1 MRGID
6 ELSNLER
13 ATKEETS
20 GEMTAEE
27 MLKEIYDVIMGK
39 TDDEEEETYETETE
53 TETEETEET
62 EENEEEDKE

>member
-27 MLKEIYDVIMGK
+27 MLKAIYDVIMGK

-53 TETEETEET
+53 TEET

>member
-6 ELSNLER
+6 QLSNLER

-27 MLKEIYDVIMGK
+27 MLKAIYDVIMGK
-39 TDDEEEETYETETE
+39 TDDEVEETEETETE
-53 TETEETEET
+53 TETEET

>member
-27 MLKEIYDVIMGK
+27 MLKAIYDVIMGK
-39 TDDEEEETYETETE
+39 TDDEAEETEETETE
-53 TETEETEET
+53 TETEETEE
-62 EENEEEDKE
+62 NEEEEKE

>member
-13 ATKEETS
+13 ATKEETG

-27 MLKEIYDVIMGK
+27 MLKAIYDVIMGK
-39 TDDEEEETYETETE
+39 TDDEVEETEETETE
-53 TETEETEET
+53 TETEET

>member
-27 MLKEIYDVIMGK
+27 MLKAIYDVIMGK
-39 TDDEEEETYETETE
+39 TDDEVEETEETETE
-53 TETEETEET
+53 TETEETEE
-62 EENEEEDKE
+62 NEEEEKE

>member
-27 MLKEIYDVIMGK
+27 MLKAIYDVIMGK
-39 TDDEEEETYETETE
+39 TDDEVEETDETET
-53 TETEETEET
+53 ETEET

>member
-27 MLKEIYDVIMGK
+27 MLKAIYEVIIGK
-39 TDDEEEETYETETE
+39 TDDEVEETEE

>member
-27 MLKEIYDVIMGK
+27 MLKAIYDVIMGK
-39 TDDEEEETYETETE
+39 TDDEV
-53 TETEETEET
+53 EET

>member
-6 ELSNLER
+6 ELSNFER

-27 MLKEIYDVIMGK
+27 MLKAIYDVIMGK
-39 TDDEEEETYETETE
+39 TDDEVEETEETETE
-53 TETEETEET
+53 TETEET

>member
-6 ELSNLER
+6 ELSNIER

-27 MLKEIYDVIMGK
+27 MLKAIYDVIMGK
-39 TDDEEEETYETETE
+39 TDDEAEETDETETE
-53 TETEETEET
+53 TETEET

>member
-27 MLKEIYDVIMGK
+27 MLKAIYDVIMGK
-39 TDDEEEETYETETE
+39 TDDEAEETDET
-53 TETEETEET
+53 ETEET

>member
-27 MLKEIYDVIMGK
+27 MLKAIYDVIMGK
-39 TDDEEEETYETETE
+39 TDDEVEETEETETETE
-53 TETEETEET
+53 TETEETEE
-62 EENEEEDKE
+62 NEEEDKK

>member
-13 ATKEETS
+13 ARKEETS

-27 MLKEIYDVIMGK
+27 MLKAIYDVIMGK
-39 TDDEEEETYETETE
+39 TDDEAEETEETET
-53 TETEETEET
+53 ETEET

>member
-27 MLKEIYDVIMGK
+27 MLKAIYDVIMGK
-39 TDDEEEETYETETE
+39 TDDEAEETDETETE
-53 TETEETEET
+53 TETEETEEI
-62 EENEEEDKE
+62 EEEDKE

>member
-27 MLKEIYDVIMGK
+27 MLKAIYDIIMGK
-39 TDDEEEETYETETE
+39 TDDEVEETEETET
-53 TETEETEET
+53 ETEET

>member
-27 MLKEIYDVIMGK
+27 MLKAIYDVIMGK
-39 TDDEEEETYETETE
+39 TDDEVEEVEETE
-53 TETEETEET
+53 TETEETEE
-62 EENEEEDKE
+62 NEEEEKE

>member
-27 MLKEIYDVIMGK
+27 MLKAIYDVIMGK
-39 TDDEEEETYETETE
+39 TDDEAEETDETETE
-53 TETEETEET
+53 TETEEN

>member
-27 MLKEIYDVIMGK
+27 MLKAIYDVIMGK
-39 TDDEEEETYETETE
+39 TDDEAEETEETETE
-53 TETEETEET
+53 TETEETEE
-62 EENEEEDKE
+62 NEEEDK

>member
-20 GEMTAEE
+20 GEMTVEE
-27 MLKEIYDVIMGK
+27 MLKAIYDVIMGK
-39 TDDEEEETYETETE
+39 TDDEAEETDETETE
-53 TETEETEET
+53 TETEET

>member
-27 MLKEIYDVIMGK
+27 MLKAIYDVIMGK
-39 TDDEEEETYETETE
+39 TDDDEVEETEETEE
-53 TETEETEET
+53 TETEET

>member
-27 MLKEIYDVIMGK
+27 MLKAIYDVIMGK
-39 TDDEEEETYETETE
+39 TDDEADETETE
-53 TETEETEET
+53 TETEET

>member
-27 MLKEIYDVIMGK
+27 MLKAIYDVIMGK
-39 TDDEEEETYETETE
+39 TDDEEEETEEI
-53 TETEETEET
+53 ETEETEET

>member
-13 ATKEETS
+13 ATKEEAS

-27 MLKEIYDVIMGK
+27 MLKAIYDVIMGK
-39 TDDEEEETYETETE
+39 TDDEAEETDETETE
-53 TETEETEET
+53 TETEET

>member
-27 MLKEIYDVIMGK
+27 MLKAIYDVIMGK
-39 TDDEEEETYETETE
+39 TDDEAEETDETETE
-53 TETEETEET
+53 TETETEET

>member
-27 MLKEIYDVIMGK
+27 MLKAIYDVIMGK
-39 TDDEEEETYETETE
+39 TDDEAEETEETETE
-53 TETEETEET
+53 TETEET

>member
-27 MLKEIYDVIMGK
+27 MLKAIYDVIMGK
-39 TDDEEEETYETETE
+39 TDDEEEETEETET
-53 TETEETEET
+53 ETEET

>member
-27 MLKEIYDVIMGK
+27 MLKAIYDVIMGK
-39 TDDEEEETYETETE
+39 TDDEVEETEETETE
-53 TETEETEET
+53 TETEETEE
-62 EENEEEDKE
+62 NEEEDK

>member
-27 MLKEIYDVIMGK
+27 MLKAIYDVIMGK
-39 TDDEEEETYETETE
+39 TDDEEEETEE

>member
-27 MLKEIYDVIMGK
+27 MLKAIYDVIMGK
-39 TDDEEEETYETETE
+39 TDDEVEETDE

>member
-27 MLKEIYDVIMGK
+27 MLKAIYDVIMGK
-39 TDDEEEETYETETE
+39 TDDEIEETEETETETE
-53 TETEETEET
+53 TETEETEE
-62 EENEEEDKE
+62 NEEEDKK

>member
-27 MLKEIYDVIMGK
+27 MLKAIYDVIMGK
-39 TDDEEEETYETETE
+39 TDDETEETDET
-53 TETEETEET
+53 ETEET